1 MENGNNFSETVI
13 QALDEKAQWYDNEEL
28 PRILENYRML
38 HTCVRN
44 LFEFLVKKAMIT
56 PDPYKLD
63 KKISDIKAPDSN
75 QFIENERSVI
85 MGQRFS
91 DYESTLDFL
100 CNYYKFSVSQ
110 LTIANVK
117 KLVDLNNA
125 ITWNSFSANS
135 NKTNTRVLATMVFEA
150 RQNCDALSASMITD
164 SLSKASHA
172 MSDINTSLKEYTD
185 FQREWYKGLVRKN
198 VISQSGFDAQKA
210 LSAPANEMQQ
220 IKKSFAAG
228 MGKAPFYSELI
239 EEIIQE
245 DQGENKAN
253 LQKAVL
259 AKLNVEKEET
269 KKAEKQIDTKALLM
283 GALQVLGA
291 MPPQINQISQ
301 KIQENHDILESE
313 HNSFMDRLKRT
324 LRKAFNIEEK
334 PLYYSVPIVDQ
345 STGARRIEKINYK
358 LFMGDLS
365 TKARRYASVAQK
377 NSPGY
382 QKIYALPEE
391 KIAEF
396 VGAQIT
402 ECNKMMV
409 ILNALDEFFKNAA
422 NSENKSK
429 IKGLKID
436 ITTLKNSVVKANQHR
451 VEYTSY
457 IEEAEQMKKLGIT
470 G

>member
-1 MENGNNFSETVI
+1 MENGNNFTETLM
-13 QALDEKAQWYDNEEL
+13 QALDAKCQWYDNEEL
-28 PRILENYRML
+28 PRILENYRLL
-38 HTCVRN
+38 HTCIRT
-44 LFEFLVKKAMIT
+44 LFDFLVKKAMIT

-63 KKISDIKAPDSN
+63 KKISDIKAPDSE
-75 QFIENERSVI
+75 QFVENERSVI

-110 LTIANVK
+110 LTLGNIK
-117 KLVDLNNA
+117 KLVDLNNS
-125 ITWNSFSANS
+125 ISWNSFSANS
-135 NKTNTRVLATMVFEA
+135 NKINTRVLATMILDA
-150 RQNCDALSASMITD
+150 RQNSDTFTASMITD
-164 SLSKASHA
+164 NLSKASQA
-172 MSDINTSLKEYTD
+172 INDINSALKDYTD
-185 FQREWYKGLVRKN
+185 FQREWYKGQVRKN
-198 VISQSGFDAQKA
+198 VIAHPGFDQEKA
-210 LSAPANEMQQ
+210 LSAPAAETQQ
-220 IKKSFAAG
+220 IKKHFAAA
-228 MGKAPFYSELI
+228 MGKVPFYSELI
-239 EEIIQE
+239 EEIVQE
-245 DQGENKAN
+245 DQGDNKAN

-259 AKLNVEKEET
+259 AKLDVAKEET
-269 KKAEKQIDTKALLM
+269 KKAENKIDTKSLIM

-291 MPPQINQISQ
+291 MTPQLSQILQ

-334 PLYYSVPIVDQ
+334 PLYYSITIVDQ
-345 STGARRIEKINYK
+345 STGAKRIERINYK
-358 LFMGDLS
+358 SLMADLS

-382 QKIYALPEE
+382 QKIASMPEE
-391 KIAEF
+391 KISEF
-396 VGAQIT
+396 VTAQIT
-402 ECNKMMV
+402 DCNKMMV
-409 ILNALDEFFKNAA
+409 ILNALDEFFKSAA
-422 NSENKSK
+422 SPNNKSK

-451 VEYTSY
+451 ADYSSY